1 MKDVILYTTATCP
14 YCLRAKRLLTNK
26 GVVFTDIDVN
36 EAKEKFEAIKQQTG
50 WNTVPQIFIDGAF
63 VGGCDDIIQLERQGK
78 LDELLK

>member
-26 GVVFTDIDVN
+26 GVVFTDINVN
-36 EAKEKFEAIKQQTG
+36 EAQEKFEAIKQQTG
-50 WNTVPQIFIDGAF
+50 WNTVPQIFIDSVF